1 MQHNWKNVLIVL
13 TNGYNNFK
21 LHMNVILD
29 TGSSTTIIRKDMADT
44 LSLHGIESLNSSLFT
59 LSITI
64 AVSHTKNV
72 SNIFHFQ
79 ISSQNNQSKSF
90 TIKKHFGIYWLK
102 KQNRIIDW
110 KIINQ
115 YDQPWHNILYS
126 NDYEFTAVLTRTDYV
141 EFMLQQEFKVGRH
154 RDRVT
159 VKTRLC
165 RILIE
170 RKNTKQKWWKICPLI
185 IFREILASQFL
196 WEATKAWS

>member
-29 TGSSTTIIRKDMADT
+29 TGSITTIICKDMADT

-90 TIKKHFGIYWLK
+90 IIKKHFGIYWLK

-115 YDQPWHNILYS
+115 YDQPCHNILYS
-126 NDYEFTAVLTRTDYV
+126 NDYEFTVVLTRTDYV
-141 EFMLQQEFKVGRH
+141 EFLLQQEFKVGRH

-159 VKTRLC
+159 VKTRLR

-170 RKNTKQKWWKICPLI
+170 RKNTKQKWWKICALI

>member
-29 TGSSTTIIRKDMADT
+29 TGSITTIICKDMADT

-115 YDQPWHNILYS
+115 YDQPCHNILYS
-126 NDYEFTAVLTRTDYV
+126 NDYEFTVVLTRTDYA
-141 EFMLQQEFKVGRH
+141 EFLLQQEFKVGRH

-159 VKTRLC
+159 VKTRLR

-170 RKNTKQKWWKICPLI
+170 RKNTKQKWWKICALI

>member
-29 TGSSTTIIRKDMADT
+29 TGSSTSIIRKDMADT
-44 LSLHGIESLNSSLFT
+44 LSLHGIESLNSSQFT

-79 ISSQNNQSKSF
+79 ISLQNNQSKSC

-115 YDQPWHNILYS
+115 YDQPRHNILYS
-126 NDYEFTAVLTRTDYV
+126 NDYEFTVVLTRTDYV

-154 RDRVT
+154 RVRVT

-165 RILIE
+165 RVLIE
-170 RKNTKQKWWKICPLI
+170 GKNTKQKWWKICALI